1 MTWEVYIYIP
11 RWWFQSFFYFQPY
24 LEKWSNLTNIFQ
36 MGWNHH
42 LDTLYINSAIRNP
55 CFLQFSRLNFSS
67 ARPQALKMPSIAP
80 GICARWGPNGTAALE
95 GASNDTK
102 FDQILL
108 LMVQK
113 FDQGVEIVIITGFI
127 EVFFLAGISE
137 PLSLLLAFRVAP
149 NPRMAPLLLSW
160 AT

>member
-1 MTWEVYIYIP
+1 
-11 RWWFQSFFYFQPY
+11 
-24 LEKWSNLTNIFQ
+24 
-36 MGWNHH
+36 
-42 LDTLYINSAIRNP
+42 
-55 CFLQFSRLNFSS
+55 
-67 ARPQALKMPSIAP
+67 MPSIAP

-127 EVFFLAGISE
+127 EVFF
-137 PLSLLLAFRVAP
+137 FCRDF
-149 NPRMAPLLLSW
+149 
-160 AT
+160 